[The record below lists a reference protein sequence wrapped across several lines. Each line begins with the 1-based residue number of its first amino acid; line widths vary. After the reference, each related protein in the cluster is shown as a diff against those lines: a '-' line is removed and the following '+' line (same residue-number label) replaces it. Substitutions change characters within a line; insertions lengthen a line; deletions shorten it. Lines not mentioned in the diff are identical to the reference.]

1 VPFSDLGRT
10 EAYQRARRAT
20 RQGIGVNLALSA
32 IKGTAGVLGGSY
44 ALVADAIE
52 SGLDVVTSALLYLG
66 LRVASAPPT
75 VRHPYGKGRA
85 ETISALFVGLVVMVA
100 AVLIGVES
108 VRGIQTPHRVP
119 EAWTLAVLVGVIV
132 FKEGLYRRFKRTS
145 DELGSVALG
154 NEAWHHRS
162 DALTS
167 LAAAVG
173 ISVALV
179 GGPAYAS
186 ADDWAALVA
195 AGVIL
200 VNGIALMR
208 APFSLLLDARPEPL
222 VEEAIRSSAMSVEG
236 VRDTH
241 HCRIRKHGF
250 DYFVD
255 LDIRVDGGLTV
266 LEGHEIA
273 HRVQDAVRSRMPL
286 VNRVLVH
293 VEPSLE

>member
-1 VPFSDLGRT
+1 MPVSDFGRT
-10 EAYQRARRAT
+10 EAYQRARRST
-20 RQGIGVNLALSA
+20 RQGIGVNLALA
-32 IKGTAGVLGGSY
+32 VIKGAAGVWGGSY

-52 SGLDVVTSALLYLG
+52 SALDVVTSALLYLG

-75 VRHPYGKGRA
+75 ARHPYGKGRA
-85 ETISALFVGLVVMVA
+85 ETIAALFVGLVVMVA

-108 VRGIQTPHRVP
+108 VRGILTPHQVP
-119 EAWTLAVLVGVIV
+119 EPWTLAVLVGVIV

-167 LAAAVG
+167 LAAVIG

-195 AGVIL
+195 AVVIL
-200 VNGIALMR
+200 VNGIALMK
-208 APFSLLLDARPEPL
+208 APFALLLDARPDLL
-222 VEEAIRSSAMSVEG
+222 VEQVIRASAMSVPG
-236 VRDTH
+236 VLGTH

-286 VNRVLVH
+286 VNRVMVH
-293 VEPSLE
+293 VEPELE